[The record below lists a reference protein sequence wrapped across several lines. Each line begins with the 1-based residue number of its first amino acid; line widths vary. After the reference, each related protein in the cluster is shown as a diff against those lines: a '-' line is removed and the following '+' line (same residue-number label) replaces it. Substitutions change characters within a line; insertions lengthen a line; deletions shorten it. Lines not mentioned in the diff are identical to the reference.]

1 MDSAAIARMGLDV
14 TGLAASVAAT
24 AASGSATDANK
35 SHAGADGRCGGG
47 GGGGGVP
54 EPATAVYAAAQK
66 LVQNQVEQA
75 KQLTG
80 VSLPAFYNPGVVNP
94 IKYAQQIQK
103 RKLLWGNKVRRLWRD
118 TCR

>member
-35 SHAGADGRCGGG
+35 SHAGADGRCG